1 MVENLASVSDFAESG
16 TIQDFSTNMKD
27 EVQKQCLLQMVE
39 LHRKNFPDCNRHFG
53 SSLSVL

>member
-39 LHRKNFPDCNRHFG
+39 LHRKNFPDCNRDT
-53 SSLSVL
+53 LVLL